1 LIMDLTYKSNKYRLP
16 LLEFVGSTSTGETYA
31 ITFAM
36 TSEKE
41 DNFVWTLQSVRNS
54 LQFED
59 NLKVIVTNRDQA
71 LMKAIDTIFPKC
83 TALLGWY
90 HIRQGKFHVESKIGK
105 EKKV

>member
-1 LIMDLTYKSNKYRLP
+1 P
-16 LLEFVGSTSTGETYA
+16 TSTGETYA
-31 ITFAM
+31 VTFAFM

-54 LQFED
+54 LRCED
-59 NLKVIVTNRDQA
+59 NLKVIVINRDQA
-71 LMKAIDTIFPKC
+71 IMKVVDTIFPKC
-83 TALLGWY
+83 TALLGRC